1 LNRHEQFLKDSL
13 DKHDFSQVNL
23 LASIIKHLWVSLKIN
38 KLSSSM
44 SPLFKFAVLHYQE
57 TKNDNNKG
65 NFFGIPNENIALIYE
80 TIIKF
85 SQAND
90 PKFFDSFKK

>member
-1 LNRHEQFLKDSL
+1 MNKNEQFLKDSL
-13 DKHDFSQVNL
+13 DKHEFSQVNL

-38 KLSSSM
+38 KFSSSM

-57 TKNDNNKG
+57 TKNDKNKG

-90 PKFFDSFKK
+90 PKFFDSFKQ

>member
-1 LNRHEQFLKDSL
+1 
-13 DKHDFSQVNL
+13 
-23 LASIIKHLWVSLKIN
+23 
-38 KLSSSM
+38 M

-57 TKNDNNKG
+57 TKNDKNKG

-90 PKFFDSFKK
+90 PKFFDSFKQ